1 VTPLSIGIHIS
12 NHGPTSDALLLA
24 RAADRAGADTLW
36 LSEDLYFHGA
46 MTLAGAIAAQT
57 TRARIGFSV
66 LTPYGMHVG
75 RLGMEMATLADLAP
89 GRLIAGIGAGVRAR
103 IELMQAPWSNPVD
116 RVRQYANALQTLLA
130 GGTLDTDGETDPA
143 RGLFLSLENPP
154 GRLPIYVAA
163 VGPKALFQAG
173 ELFDGVLLSLM
184 AAAPHLRAAR
194 ALVDEGAGRANR
206 TPPPVIASIPIRV
219 RADGNAAI
227 AQSKE
232 LVAYFM
238 TRWAP
243 IPALRALFVRDGIL
257 PDSEFD
263 ALVDRLHRGSTASDV
278 VPESIALAHCPA
290 GTVTDVARQLIELSD
305 VGINGFSLDP
315 GPLGSEDETQAALTQ
330 IIASIRDQSSR
341 ALAAT
346 LP

>member
-1 VTPLSIGIHIS
+1 MTPLSIGIHLS
-12 NHGPTSDALLLA
+12 NHGPTADALRVA

-46 MTLAGAIAAQT
+46 MTLAGAVAVQT
-57 TRARIGFSV
+57 RSARIGFSV

-75 RLGMEMATLADLAP
+75 RLGMELATLADLAP

-103 IELMQAPWSNPVD
+103 IDLMQAQWTNPVE
-116 RVRQYANALQTLLA
+116 RVREYANALQVLLA
-130 GGTLDTDGETDPA
+130 GGTLDADGAADPA
-143 RGLFLSLENPP
+143 RGLSLSLENPP
-154 GRLPIYVAA
+154 GRLPLYVAA

-194 ALVDEGAGRANR
+194 MLVDEGAEQANR

-219 RADGNAAI
+219 DPDGSAAI
-227 AQSKE
+227 VQSKE

-238 TRWAP
+238 TRWAR
-243 IPALRALFVRDGIL
+243 IPALRALFVRDGL
-257 PDSEFD
+257 LSDTELDS
-263 ALVDRLHRGSTASDV
+263 LVDRLHRGSVASGV
-278 VPESIALAHCPA
+278 VPEAIALAHCPA
-290 GTVTDVARQLIELSD
+290 GTVTDVAEQLIELSD
-305 VGINGFSLDP
+305 VGLSGFSLDP
-315 GPLGSEDETQAALTQ
+315 GPLGSEDQTQAALTE
-330 IIASIRDQSSR
+330 IIASIRDHSR
-341 ALAAT
+341 SALAAR